1 VSLGYHISLT
11 FMEITPMAISF
22 NTSFTSPSA
31 ISGQNS
37 TNDSLQ
43 KLASGSKINSAS
55 DDAAGLAI
63 SEKLTSKLGGFDV
76 AIRNANDSVSAIQV
90 ADGALESL
98 NNNISRIQELTLQAG
113 NGALNSQ
120 DRKALQAEADQLID
134 ESNRLLENTNF
145 NGKSLLNNDDGLSV
159 QLDEPGKN
167 IQLEGKNLA
176 KEFKELGFDDIDLT
190 SQSAANKSL
199 ETLNDA
205 SELVTFR
212 QSELGAVSNRVE
224 SSIDNISSSRINAAE
239 ARSRISDADFAKV
252 ASDLASSQV
261 RDQAQIA
268 VQAQANGQ
276 RSDVLR
282 LLS

>member
-1 VSLGYHISLT
+1 MSVSL
-11 FMEITPMAISF
+11 
-22 NTSFTSPSA
+22 NTSFGNISA

-37 TNDSLQ
+37 TNDSFQ

-63 SEKLTSKLGGFDV
+63 AEQLTSKLGGFDA
-76 AIRNANDSVSAIQV
+76 AIRNANDSISAIQV

-98 NNNISRIQELTLQAG
+98 NNNVARIQELTLQAG
-113 NGALNSQ
+113 NGALNNQ
-120 DRKALQAEADQLID
+120 DRQALQAEADQLIS
-134 ESNRLLENTNF
+134 ESNRLLDNTNF
-145 NGKSLLNNDDGLSV
+145 NGQSLLNNDDGLSV
-159 QLDEPGKN
+159 QLDEPGN
-167 IQLEGKNLA
+167 TIQLEGKNLA
-176 KEFKELGFDDIDLT
+176 KEFKELGFNDIDLT
-190 SQSAANKSL
+190 SQSAASKSL
-199 ETLNDA
+199 ETLSAA
-205 SELVTFR
+205 SELVVSR

-224 SSIDNISSSRINAAE
+224 SSIDNISASKLNAAE

-252 ASDLASSQV
+252 TADLAASQV
-261 RDQAQIA
+261 RDQVQIA

>member
-1 VSLGYHISLT
+1 
-11 FMEITPMAISF
+11 MAISF
-22 NTSFTSPSA
+22 NTSFSNTNSVAGS
-31 ISGQNS
+31 NS
-37 TNDSLQ
+37 TNDSFQ
-43 KLASGSKINSAS
+43 KLSSGSKINSAK

-63 SEKLTSKLGGFDV
+63 AEKLTSRLGGFDV
-76 AIRNANDSVSAIQV
+76 AIRNANDSISAIQV
-90 ADGALESL
+90 ADGALKSL
-98 NNNISRIQELTLQAG
+98 NDNISRIQELTLQAG
-113 NGALNSQ
+113 NGALNNQ

-145 NGKSLLNNDDGLSV
+145 NGKSLLNNAEGLSV
-159 QLDEPGKN
+159 QLDEPGKS

-176 KEFKELGFDDIDLT
+176 KDFQELGFDKVDLT

-199 ETLNDA
+199 ETLSKA
-205 SELVTFR
+205 SELVISR

-224 SSIDNISSSRINAAE
+224 NSIENISTSRINAAE

-252 ASDLASSQV
+252 AADLAASQV
-261 RDQAQIA
+261 RDQVQIA

-276 RSDVLR
+276 RSAVLQ

>member
-1 VSLGYHISLT
+1 
-11 FMEITPMAISF
+11 MAISF

-43 KLASGSKINSAS
+43 KLASGSKINSSS

-63 SEKLTSKLGGFDV
+63 AEKLTSKLGGFDV

>member
-1 VSLGYHISLT
+1 
-11 FMEITPMAISF
+11 MAISL
-22 NTSFTSPSA
+22 NPSFGSASA
-31 ISGQNS
+31 ISGSNS
-37 TNDSLQ
+37 TNDSFQ

-63 SEKLTSKLGGFDV
+63 AEKLTSKLSGFDV
-76 AIRNANDSVSAIQV
+76 AIRNANDSISAIQV
-90 ADGALESL
+90 ADGSLASL
-98 NNNISRIQELTLQAG
+98 NDNLSRIKELTLQAG

-120 DRKALQAEADQLID
+120 DRKALQAEADQLLE
-134 ESNRLLENTNF
+134 ESNKLLENTNF
-145 NGKSLLNNDDGLSV
+145 NGKSLLNNDDGISV
-159 QLDEPGKN
+159 QLDEPSKS

-199 ETLNDA
+199 ETLEKA
-205 SELVTFR
+205 SELVVSR

-224 SSIDNISSSRINAAE
+224 SSIDNIRSSKVNAAE

-252 ASDLASSQV
+252 AADLAASQV

-276 RSDVLR
+276 RSAVLQ

>member
-1 VSLGYHISLT
+1 
-11 FMEITPMAISF
+11 MEVFTMAISLI
-22 NTSFTSPSA
+22 TSFASSSA

-37 TNDSLQ
+37 SNDSFQ

-63 SEKLTSKLGGFDV
+63 AEKLTSKLGGFDV
-76 AIRNANDSVSAIQV
+76 AIRNANDSISAIQV
-90 ADGALESL
+90 ADGALQSL
-98 NNNISRIQELTLQAG
+98 NNNLSRIQELTLQAG

-134 ESNRLLENTNF
+134 ESNQLLENTNF
-145 NGKSLLNNDDGLSV
+145 NGKSLLNNDEGLSV

-176 KEFKELGFDDIDLT
+176 KEFKELGFDDVDLT

-199 ETLNDA
+199 ETLNKA
-205 SELVTFR
+205 SELVLSR

-224 SSIDNISSSRINAAE
+224 NSIDNISSSRINAAQ
-239 ARSRISDADFAKV
+239 ARSRISDTDYAKV
-252 ASDLASSQV
+252 ASDLAASQV

-276 RSDVLR
+276 RSAVLQ